1 MNNTTWVQKYGHPL
15 TTNRSAEKWQVI
27 FNLSLSVEDT
37 DSDYRLVNLTKIAGT
52 RNILHIQKIPK
63 TQGHYCF

>member
-15 TTNRSAEKWQVI
+15 ITNRSAQKWQVI
-27 FNLSLSVEDT
+27 FNLSLSVEDV

-52 RNILHIQKIPK
+52 RNILHIQKILK
-63 TQGHYCF
+63 AQGYYCF